1 LTLNAINYDH
11 RKSGINI
18 PQCKNVWDI
27 VNGGGRK
34 PEQGLPAMARM
45 KKGWEVLTITGVIVS
60 QASIPDLNL
69 LYAMAAKTDVPE
81 HSDRAD
87 R

>member
-1 LTLNAINYDH
+1 
-11 RKSGINI
+11 
-18 PQCKNVWDI
+18 
-27 VNGGGRK
+27 
-34 PEQGLPAMARM
+34 MARM